1 MDNIDL
7 FDRYISGNLTAE
19 EKAAFDNQLA
29 ADTDFA
35 TDFRLYKTTVRGI
48 IKEEIE
54 RKRELEEA
62 FKELNEEGLM
72 EIIGKKKNQES
83 LPKKERKV
91 ISMTSWISS
100 VAAIMIIAFSVTYS
114 ITQSANE
121 NVDSVL
127 FECYYNPVSRSASG
141 GVNLSEASSQ
151 ELQRALPTLVQE
163 YNKASEEQ
171 AISEQGINLAMI
183 YVKLHDRKKAKEI
196 LVDVK
201 HKCSGNVQIQKQC
214 DKLLEKIR

>member
-7 FDRYISGNLTAE
+7 FDRYISGDLTAE

-35 TDFRLYKTTVRGI
+35 TDFRLYKTTVRGV

-62 FKELNEEGLM
+62 FKHLNEEGLM
-72 EIIGKKKNQES
+72 EIIGKKKNQEI

-171 AISEQGINLAMI
+171 AISE
-183 YVKLHDRKKAKEI
+183 
-196 LVDVK
+196 
-201 HKCSGNVQIQKQC
+201 
-214 DKLLEKIR
+214 

>member
-7 FDRYISGNLTAE
+7 FDRYISGDLTAE

-35 TDFRLYKTTVRGI
+35 TDFRLYKTTVRGV

-62 FKELNEEGLM
+62 FKHLNEEGLM
-72 EIIGKKKNQES
+72 EIIGKKKNQEI

-171 AISEQGINLAMI
+171 PISEQGINLAMI

>member
-7 FDRYISGNLTAE
+7 FDRYISGDLTAE

-35 TDFRLYKTTVRGI
+35 TDFRLYKTTVRGV

-62 FKELNEEGLM
+62 FKHLNEEGLM
-72 EIIGKKKNQES
+72 EIIGKKKNQEI

-141 GVNLSEASSQ
+141 GVNLSAASSQ

>member
-7 FDRYISGNLTAE
+7 FDRYISGDLTAE

-35 TDFRLYKTTVRGI
+35 TDFRLYKTTVRGV

-62 FKELNEEGLM
+62 FKHLNEEGLM

-100 VAAIMIIAFSVTYS
+100 VAAIMFIAFSVTYS

-127 FECYYNPVSRSASG
+127 FECYYNPVSRSASD

-171 AISEQGINLAMI
+171 AISEQGINLAMV

>member
-7 FDRYISGNLTAE
+7 FDRYISGDLTAE

-35 TDFRLYKTTVRGI
+35 TDFRLYKTTVRGV

-62 FKELNEEGLM
+62 FKHLNEEGLM
-72 EIIGKKKNQES
+72 EIIGKKKNQEI

-141 GVNLSEASSQ
+141 GVNLSDASSQ

>member
-83 LPKKERKV
+83 LPKKEKKV

-171 AISEQGINLAMI
+171 AISEQGINLAMV

-201 HKCSGNVQIQKQC
+201 HKCSGNAQIQKQC

>member
-35 TDFRLYKTTVRGI
+35 TDFRLYKTTVRGV

-62 FKELNEEGLM
+62 FKHLNEEGLM
-72 EIIGKKKNQES
+72 EIIGKKKNQEI

-127 FECYYNPVSRSASG
+127 FECYYNPVSRSARG

>member
-7 FDRYISGNLTAE
+7 FDRYISGDLTAE

-35 TDFRLYKTTVRGI
+35 TDFRLYKTTVRGV

-62 FKELNEEGLM
+62 FKHLNEEGLM
-72 EIIGKKKNQES
+72 EIIGKKKNQEI

-183 YVKLHDRKKAKEI
+183 YVKLHDRKRLKKYLSMSNI
-196 LVDVK
+196 NVLVMYKFRNSVTN
-201 HKCSGNVQIQKQC
+201 S
-214 DKLLEKIR
+214 

>member
-171 AISEQGINLAMI
+171 AISEQGINLAMV

-201 HKCSGNVQIQKQC
+201 HKCSGNAQIQKQC

>member
-1 MDNIDL
+1 
-7 FDRYISGNLTAE
+7 
-19 EKAAFDNQLA
+19 
-29 ADTDFA
+29 
-35 TDFRLYKTTVRGI
+35 
-48 IKEEIE
+48 
-54 RKRELEEA
+54 
-62 FKELNEEGLM
+62 
-72 EIIGKKKNQES
+72 
-83 LPKKERKV
+83 
-91 ISMTSWISS
+91 MTSWISS
-100 VAAIMIIAFSVTYS
+100 VAAIMFIAFSVTYS

-127 FECYYNPVSRSASG
+127 FECYYNPVSRSASD

-171 AISEQGINLAMI
+171 AISEQGINLAMV

>member
-35 TDFRLYKTTVRGI
+35 TDFRLYKTTVRGV

-62 FKELNEEGLM
+62 FKHLNEEGLM
-72 EIIGKKKNQES
+72 EIIGKKKNQEI

>member
-7 FDRYISGNLTAE
+7 FDRYISGDLTAE

-35 TDFRLYKTTVRGI
+35 TDFRLYKTTVRGV

-62 FKELNEEGLM
+62 FKHLNEEGLM
-72 EIIGKKKNQES
+72 EIIGKKKNQEI

>member
-7 FDRYISGNLTAE
+7 FDRYISGDLTAE

-35 TDFRLYKTTVRGI
+35 TDFRLYKTTVRGV

-62 FKELNEEGLM
+62 FKHLNEEGLM
-72 EIIGKKKNQES
+72 EIIGKKKNQEL